1 MDESRNAR
9 RSGRQAEAA
18 RNDARILEAARAVF
32 TADPEAPIAA
42 VAARAGVGIGALYR
56 RYRSKEELLRKLTR
70 VGQARYIAETEA
82 ALADE
87 GDPWEAFAQFM
98 RRVVDADTH
107 ALTLHLAGTFSPTEE
122 QWREGERAHA
132 LTVRLLERTKAAAAL
147 RSDIEIGDLTL
158 LFEQLAGIALGD
170 RERTEQLRH
179 RYLALQL
186 DALRTPG
193 AAPLPGPAPAWEEI
207 NRRFAGPSAG
217 NR

>member
-1 MDESRNAR
+1 MDESRSAR
-9 RSGRQAEAA
+9 RGGRQAEAA
-18 RNDARILEAARAVF
+18 RNDARLLEAARAVF
-32 TADPEAPIAA
+32 TANPDAPIAA

-56 RYRSKEELLRKLTR
+56 RYRGKDELLRKLTR
-70 VGQARYIAETEA
+70 DGQARYIAETEA
-82 ALADE
+82 ALTDE
-87 GDPWEAFAQFM
+87 GDPWEAFTQFM

-132 LTVRLLERTKAAAAL
+132 LTVQLLERTKAAGAL
-147 RSDIEIGDLTL
+147 RPDIEIGDLTL

-186 DALRTPG
+186 QAMHAPG
-193 AAPLPGPAPAWEEI
+193 AAPLPGPGPTWDEI
-207 NRRFAGPSAG
+207 NRRFAGPSAAK
-217 NR
+217 R